1 MLTFFNSFNFPSSFF
16 SIIISASVSVGLFLF
31 LFWKDKHISS
41 IFCMLPISGSCGW
54 EIERY
59 KLCALQFSDSR
70 IIYWAFEPI
79 SFHFCWM
86 PVKRREDKLTS
97 QLGAEMEIWLKRRR
111 RRAWLVETQLGDVR
125 HACGNLVRHHIIHL
139 LAANHPMRTTM
150 ITRGIFVNAIILL
163 PLKPPEGPLVAAFI
177 FLVFPKVYQK
187 KWKLRFFH
195 CKTSGCFYLKHWFKA

>member
-1 MLTFFNSFNFPSSFF
+1 MREKTHFPFPTRCSLFYNAFNFPSPLHLYQ
-16 SIIISASVSVGLFLF
+16 SALICFCF

-41 IFCMLPISGSCGW
+41 FFCMLPISGSCGG

-70 IIYWAFEPI
+70 IIYRAFEPI

-150 ITRGIFVNAIILL
+150 ITWGIFVNAIILL
-163 PLKPPEGPLVAAFI
+163 PF
-177 FLVFPKVYQK
+177 
-187 KWKLRFFH
+187 
-195 CKTSGCFYLKHWFKA
+195 KTSWRASCSSFDFFGFPESFTKKMKTSLFPL

>member
-1 MLTFFNSFNFPSSFF
+1 
-16 SIIISASVSVGLFLF
+16 
-31 LFWKDKHISS
+31 
-41 IFCMLPISGSCGW
+41 MLPISGSCGW

-70 IIYWAFEPI
+70 IIYRAFEPI

-150 ITRGIFVNAIILL
+150 ITWGIFVNAIILVCGQNANRTKCQ
-163 PLKPPEGPLVAAFI
+163 PDIMPTKGWHFVRTYFCGWHFVRPN
-177 FLVFPKVYQK
+177 FLVGI
-187 KWKLRFFH
+187 L
-195 CKTSGCFYLKHWFKA
+195 SGPSQHVLVFCPNHENPP

>member
-1 MLTFFNSFNFPSSFF
+1 
-16 SIIISASVSVGLFLF
+16 
-31 LFWKDKHISS
+31 
-41 IFCMLPISGSCGW
+41 MLPISGSCGW

-70 IIYWAFEPI
+70 IIYRAFEPI

-86 PVKRREDKLTS
+86 PVKRREHKLTS

-139 LAANHPMRTTM
+139 LAANHPMSTTM
-150 ITRGIFVNAIILL
+150 ITRGIFVNATILL
-163 PLKPPEGPLVAAFI
+163 SFKTFRGASCSSF
-177 FLVFPKVYQK
+177 VFFWFSRKLHK
-187 KWKLRFFH
+187 KNNNWKHRFVH
-195 CKTSGCFYLKHWFKA
+195 CKTSGCFYLKHWLKT

>member
-1 MLTFFNSFNFPSSFF
+1 MHLIFFFHFSPSLLLYQSALICFCFYFGKINTFQVF
-16 SIIISASVSVGLFLF
+16 
-31 LFWKDKHISS
+31 
-41 IFCMLPISGSCGW
+41 FCMLPISGSCGW

-70 IIYWAFEPI
+70 IIYRAFEPI

-150 ITRGIFVNAIILL
+150 ITWGIILL
-163 PLKPPEGPLVAAFI
+163 PFQTSRRAFCSS
-177 FLVFPKVYQK
+177 FQLFGFPKSFTKKIKNFALSSVRPLAVYFET
-187 KWKLRFFH
+187 L
-195 CKTSGCFYLKHWFKA
+195 T

>member
-1 MLTFFNSFNFPSSFF
+1 MYEKTHFPFPTRCLLFFTHLIFPLHYICITQRWSVFVFYFGKINTFQVF
-16 SIIISASVSVGLFLF
+16 
-31 LFWKDKHISS
+31 
-41 IFCMLPISGSCGW
+41 FCMLPISGSCGW

-70 IIYWAFEPI
+70 IIYRAFEPI

-150 ITRGIFVNAIILL
+150 ITWGIFVNAIILL
-163 PLKPPEGPLVAAFI
+163 PF
-177 FLVFPKVYQK
+177 
-187 KWKLRFFH
+187 
-195 CKTSGCFYLKHWFKA
+195 KTSWRASCSSFDFFGFPESFTKKMKTSLFPL

>member
-1 MLTFFNSFNFPSSFF
+1 MLTFLTHLIFPLHY
-16 SIIISASVSVGLFLF
+16 ICISQRWSVFVFYFGKINTFQVF
-31 LFWKDKHISS
+31 
-41 IFCMLPISGSCGW
+41 FCMLPISGSCGW

-70 IIYWAFEPI
+70 IIYRAFEPI

-125 HACGNLVRHHIIHL
+125 HACGKLVRHHIIHL
-139 LAANHPMRTTM
+139 LDANHPMRTTM

-163 PLKPPEGPLVAAFI
+163 PFKRRASCSSFDFFGFPESFT
-177 FLVFPKVYQK
+177 K
-187 KWKLRFFH
+187 KEWKLRLFH